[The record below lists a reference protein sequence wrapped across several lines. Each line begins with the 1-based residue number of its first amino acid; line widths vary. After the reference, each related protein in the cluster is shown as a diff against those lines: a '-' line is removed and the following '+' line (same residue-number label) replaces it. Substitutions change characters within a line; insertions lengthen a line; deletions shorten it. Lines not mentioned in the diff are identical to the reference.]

1 MQSQVRLNNTTLVKW
16 LVPYVVVASLQYQFT
31 KDGLSY
37 ASPFVLMTFRY
48 VFTGVVFYFL
58 GGRKIP
64 LDRDALLVAG
74 FSSGSTLLWAVGLSY
89 VSAGDS
95 AILSYTM
102 PLFSIP
108 LAFVVVRE
116 KILSRELVGALVG
129 FSGVVVYS
137 LTLEHGSQP
146 LGAFFTLVGAVFWA
160 AYSVYYRKLRNREPI
175 PIFATQF
182 LVGSI
187 PCVVGSVFYPQISPG
202 VNLAVDLVYIVLFSG
217 VVLFFLWNGLLRRGR
232 VGRITT
238 LGFAV
243 PAVTIVIDS
252 VRTLTLPSPFA
263 VFGGVMM
270 FIGVF
275 IANWSRDSGGKE
287 ERSKPDSATG
297 GDAEATLCVETL
309 PKRWQRLTSCARRV
323 ASLRPPVAANPRRSP
338 LFRPEAPSEG

>member
-1 MQSQVRLNNTTLVKW
+1 MQSQVRPPNTALAKW
-16 LVPYVVVASLQYQFT
+16 LVPYVIVASLQYQFT
-31 KDGLSY
+31 KDGLYYS
-37 ASPFVLMTFRY
+37 SPFVLMTFRY

-58 GGRKIP
+58 GGRRIP

-74 FSSGSTLLWAVGLSY
+74 FSSASTLLWAVGLND

-108 LAFVVVRE
+108 IAFIVIKE
-116 KILSRELVGALVG
+116 KILSREILGALVG

-137 LTLEHGSQP
+137 FSLGHGSQP
-146 LGAFFTLVGAVFWA
+146 LGATLTLVGAVFWA
-160 AYSVYYRKLRNREPI
+160 AYSVYYRKLRNRDPI
-175 PIFATQF
+175 PIFTTQF

-187 PCVVGSVFYPQISPG
+187 PGAVGSLFYPQISPG
-202 VNLAVDLVYIVLFSG
+202 INLLVDVVYIVLFSG

-252 VRTLTLPSPFA
+252 VRTFALPSSLA
-263 VFGGVMM
+263 VLGGVMM
-270 FIGVF
+270 FIGVS
-275 IANWSRDSGGKE
+275 IANWNRDSGE
-287 ERSKPDSATG
+287 A
-297 GDAEATLCVETL
+297 AEHPEAVDR
-309 PKRWQRLTSCARRV
+309 KRAGSEQRLGAQ
-323 ASLRPPVAANPRRSP
+323 ASFLGVGAPLRDPVADRLTP
-338 LFRPEAPSEG
+338 

>member
-1 MQSQVRLNNTTLVKW
+1 LQSQVRLPNTALAKW
-16 LVPYVVVASLQYQFT
+16 LVPYVIVASLQYQFT
-31 KDGLSY
+31 KDGLYYS
-37 ASPFVLMTFRY
+37 SPFVLMTFRY

-58 GGRKIP
+58 GGRRIP

-74 FSSGSTLLWAVGLSY
+74 FSSASTLLWAVGLND

-108 LAFVVVRE
+108 IAFIVIKE
-116 KILSRELVGALVG
+116 KILSREILGALVG

-137 LTLEHGSQP
+137 FSLGHGSQP
-146 LGAFFTLVGAVFWA
+146 LGATLTLVGAVFWA
-160 AYSVYYRKLRNREPI
+160 AYSVYYRKLRNRDPI
-175 PIFATQF
+175 PIFTTQF

-187 PCVVGSVFYPQISPG
+187 PGAVGSLFYPQISPG
-202 VNLAVDLVYIVLFSG
+202 INLLVDVVYIVLFSG

-252 VRTLTLPSPFA
+252 VRTLALPSSLA
-263 VFGGVMM
+263 VLGGVMM
-270 FIGVF
+270 FIGVS
-275 IANWSRDSGGKE
+275 IANWNRDSGE
-287 ERSKPDSATG
+287 A
-297 GDAEATLCVETL
+297 AEHPEAVDR
-309 PKRWQRLTSCARRV
+309 KRAGSEQRLGAQ
-323 ASLRPPVAANPRRSP
+323 ASFLGVGAPLRDPVADRLTP
-338 LFRPEAPSEG
+338 